1 MRASATHTHG
11 TRAAFWLWKGL
22 IAYIVLLPLM
32 VVRGVPVVG
41 AKLQLSDLLFLALC
55 LMLWWAMRQGAWSWR
70 RTPVLPVL
78 GIFLGIAAISMV
90 LSGFTK
96 ASVLEVLGYAY
107 MACLYLVV
115 VNSIR
120 TWSEWIRVIE
130 IWVAVSTVVA
140 LIGVVGVFFAYRGI
154 VTPFAVHYPYFFN
167 LIKHPF
173 WIATSTFLA
182 SPTPNMVYGYLH
194 LGFFLT
200 LGLLVSAWRRPRRRA
215 WYLVALIIHLVA
227 VLLTYSRGWLALVV
241 GSFVFLWQFRS
252 RLVLVLSHAMF
263 LLVLFVAVLVE
274 GPSLYNVHQVSL
286 TITPASPNLS
296 VEERERAYA
305 YLQPNVPFHRL
316 QFEATYAPFSRV
328 YLYRAAL
335 KMFHQQPWL
344 GIGPG
349 NFSEEIYRRQRQ
361 GETWDGLRVT
371 TPWDPHSTY
380 LGGLA
385 ELGFLGGVAIVMMFG
400 LAVWQV
406 LQAMRRAGSVPG
418 PSVLWGLFSGLVGYL
433 VYAFDVDMLTMRWFW
448 FAAALGGCA
457 GACQAGSREP
467 RGGRAMTAG

>member
-1 MRASATHTHG
+1 MRTSGCPANP
-11 TRAAFWLWKGL
+11 RAASLLWKGL
-22 IAYIVLLPLM
+22 IVYIVLLPLM
-32 VVRGVPVVG
+32 VVRGVPVVR
-41 AKLQLSDLLFLALC
+41 AKIQLSDLFF
-55 LMLWWAMRQGAWSWR
+55 LMLCPILWHAARHGAWRWR
-70 RTPVLPVL
+70 RTPLMAAL
-78 GIFLGIAAISMV
+78 GIFWGVAALSMV
-90 LSGFTK
+90 LSGPQK
-96 ASVLEVLGYAY
+96 ASILEVLAYAY
-107 MACLYLVV
+107 VACLYLVV

-130 IWVAVSTVVA
+130 RWVAVSTVVA
-140 LIGVVGVFFAYRGI
+140 LIGVLGVFFAYQGI
-154 VTPFAVHYPYFFN
+154 VTPFAMRYPYFFN
-167 LIKHPF
+167 LITHPF

-200 LGLLVSAWRRPRRRA
+200 LGLLVSAWRRPRRA
-215 WYLVALIIHLVA
+215 WYLVAFLIHLVA
-227 VLLTYSRGWLALVV
+227 ILLTYSRGWLALVV

-252 RLVLVLSHAMF
+252 RLVLALSHIMF
-263 LLVLFVAVLVE
+263 LLVLFVAVSIE
-274 GPSLYNVHQVSL
+274 GPSFFNVHQVSL
-286 TITPASPNLS
+286 TVAPVSPNLS

-316 QFEATYAPFSRV
+316 QFEATYAPFSRP
-328 YLYRAAL
+328 YLYRAEL
-335 KMFHQQPWL
+335 KMFHQRPWL

-349 NFSEEIYRRQRQ
+349 NFSEEIYRRQRH

-385 ELGFLGGVAIVMMFG
+385 ELGFLGGVAIVMTFG

-406 LQAMRRAGSVPG
+406 LQAMRRAGSIPG
-418 PSVLWGLFSGLVGYL
+418 PSLLWGLFSGLVGYL
-433 VYAFDVDMLTMRWFW
+433 VYAFDIDMLTMRWFW

-457 GACQAGSREP
+457 WVLAREGSREP
-467 RGGRAMTAG
+467 PGGRAMTAG